1 MANITNGCKWT
12 VGTAVSI
19 WLGMAATAQARVI
32 LLENP
37 YNPGEQVAVEVF
49 KGCLPEAQLAK
60 LLPLLKQHQM
70 ADITPATLPAT
81 RIAMAYPA
89 RAAHHSLP
97 LMVGIGF

>member
-1 MANITNGCKWT
+1 MASITNGCKWT

-19 WLGMAATAQARVI
+19 WLGVAATAHARVI

-37 YNPGEQVAVEVF
+37 YNPGEQVAVEV

-60 LLPLLKQHQM
+60 LLPLLKQHQTVDF
-70 ADITPATLPAT
+70 APATLPTT
-81 RIAMAYPA
+81 RVAMAYPA